1 MGVLEGALGAESPT
15 LPPLSDSRRPGL
27 AGRDAPSRGSRG
39 RGGGAGLRAP
49 APPSIT
55 WPESHKN
62 NSFGQDRDFR
72 KGAQGPRR
80 QPPPHGGQFSGI
92 VREAEPPAAAAAAA
106 SSAAARAGAASAPP
120 QLSKAPL
127 PPARPPGLGENHAGQ
142 VMRAAWRPRAP
153 LPRAAP
159 RAAPALAPRA
169 RELCRAPAREDGPRH
184 CALRKPQTPP
194 ALPRRARPGA
204 PGQPSSPPAPGRGGP
219 RGLLFGKTWRR
230 LQRNPAPRPL
240 ERRQPPRRPQALS
253 PERDRGVRVGGPRGT
268 GRGPGAALRAGG
280 SAQPAS
286 ALAAAKAHRC
296 SGEGRAGG
304 ATTDRH

>member
-15 LPPLSDSRRPGL
+15 LPRLSDSRRPGL

-92 VREAEPPAAAAAAA
+92 VREAEPPTAAAAAA

-184 CALRKPQTPP
+184 CALREPQTPP

-204 PGQPSSPPAPGRGGP
+204 PGQPSSPSPGSGRPAGDCSSGKPGGDCRETPLPARWRAGSRHGVHRRCHRSEFGGS
-219 RGLLFGKTWRR
+219 G
-230 LQRNPAPRPL
+230 
-240 ERRQPPRRPQALS
+240 S
-253 PERDRGVRVGGPRGT
+253 GVRAALAG
-268 GRGPGAALRAGG
+268 GRGP
-280 SAQPAS
+280 P
-286 ALAAAKAHRC
+286 
-296 SGEGRAGG
+296 
-304 ATTDRH
+304 